1 MIIVQS
7 LSHTAEGA
15 AEAVGNR
22 GGAEQSVPDRASGEN
37 GRAFEYVPG
46 QTSFGCSG
54 SQEPPPRAGGSLP
67 PAAQQTEAHQL
78 SGQVI
83 ERLGAPDGIDHFL
96 NALAAGAGGDD
107 RVLDRMLDRMR
118 RPDFAP
124 GTEPSR
130 TQAQHPLL
138 GERHYG
144 AFDHAPP
151 TTREKG
157 VRVPVQRSAGVLCP
171 ASSP

>member
-7 LSHTAEGA
+7 LSHTAQGA

-67 PAAQQTEAHQL
+67 PPAQQTEAHQL
-78 SGQVI
+78 SGKVV

-96 NALAAGAGGDD
+96 NALAAGARGDD
-107 RVLDRMLDRMR
+107 RVLDRMR
-118 RPDFAP
+118 RLAFAR
-124 GTEPSR
+124 GTESSR
-130 TQAQHPLL
+130 TQGQHPLL

-144 AFDHAPP
+144 ALDHAPP

-157 VRVPVQRSAGVLCP
+157 VRVPVQRSVGVLCP
-171 ASSP
+171 ATSP

>member
-22 GGAEQSVPDRASGEN
+22 GGTEQSVPDRASGEN

-46 QTSFGCSG
+46 QTAFGCGG
-54 SQEPPPRAGGSLP
+54 SQEPPPGAGAALP
-67 PAAQQTEAHQL
+67 PPAQQTEAHQL
-78 SGQVI
+78 SGKVI

-96 NALAAGAGGDD
+96 NTLAAGARGDD
-107 RVLDRMLDRMR
+107 RVLDRMRQL
-118 RPDFAP
+118 DFAR
-124 GTEPSR
+124 GTEPIR
-130 TQAQHPLL
+130 TQGQHPLL

-144 AFDHAPP
+144 ALDHAPP

-157 VRVPVQRSAGVLCP
+157 VRVPVQRSAGVRCP

>member
-7 LSHTAEGA
+7 LPHTAEGA

-22 GGAEQSVPDRASGEN
+22 GGTEQSAPDRACGEN

-46 QTSFGCSG
+46 QASFGYSR

-67 PAAQQTEAHQL
+67 PPAQQTEAHQL
-78 SGQVI
+78 SGKVI
-83 ERLGAPDGIDHFL
+83 ELLGAPDGIDHFL
-96 NALAAGAGGDD
+96 NALAAGARGDD
-107 RVLDRMLDRMR
+107 RVLDPMR
-118 RPDFAP
+118 RPDFAR
-124 GTEPSR
+124 GTEPIR
-130 TQAQHPLL
+130 TQGQHPLL

-144 AFDHAPP
+144 ALDHPPP
-151 TTREKG
+151 TTREKS
-157 VRVPVQRSAGVLCP
+157 VRVPVQRSAKVLCP